1 MLNLLA
7 ALGDSL
13 QPLQSDLTQGGWDLN
28 ADRPVSKPA
37 SITYQHL
44 NLDELPPYLLR
55 DPICQ
60 GPGREQMTH
69 SIG

>member
-1 MLNLLA
+1 MLSLLA
-7 ALGDSL
+7 TLGDTL
-13 QPLQSDLTQGGWDLN
+13 QTLQSDLTQGGRDLN
-28 ADRPVSKPA
+28 ADRPVSKPVY
-37 SITYQHL
+37 ITYQHL
-44 NLDELPPYLLR
+44 SLDEFTPYLLR

>member
-13 QPLQSDLTQGGWDLN
+13 QMLQSDLTQGRRVLN
-28 ADRPVSKPA
+28 TDRPVSKPA
-37 SITYQHL
+37 YITYQHVS
-44 NLDELPPYLLR
+44 LDEFTPYLPR
-55 DPICQ
+55 DPICP

-69 SIG
+69 SIE